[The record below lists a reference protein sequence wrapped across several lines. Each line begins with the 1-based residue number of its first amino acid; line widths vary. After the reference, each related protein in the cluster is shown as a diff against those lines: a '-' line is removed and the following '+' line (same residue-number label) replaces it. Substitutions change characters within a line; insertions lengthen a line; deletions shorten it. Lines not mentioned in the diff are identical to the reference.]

1 MTTAE
6 NERLARLE
14 TRVDGLKAQ
23 MDDMK
28 SKLDEMHAAF
38 LAARG
43 AKWVIVALW
52 IGLGAAIVNIKF
64 FLAALGVKFS

>member
-1 MTTAE
+1 MTTQEA
-6 NERLARLE
+6 ERLARVE
-14 TRVDGLKAQ
+14 TQVE
-23 MDDMK
+23 DMK
-28 SKLDEMHAAF
+28 AKVDEMHAAF

>member
-1 MTTAE
+1 MTTQEA
-6 NERLARLE
+6 ERLARVE
-14 TRVDGLKAQ
+14 TQVE
-23 MDDMK
+23 DMK
-28 SKLDEMHAAF
+28 TKVDEMHAAF

-64 FLAALGVKFS
+64 FLGALGVKFS

>member
-1 MTTAE
+1 MTTQEA
-6 NERLARLE
+6 ERLARVE
-14 TRVDGLKAQ
+14 TQVE
-23 MDDMK
+23 DMK
-28 SKLDEMHAAF
+28 VKVDEMHAAF

-64 FLAALGVKFS
+64 FLGALGVKFS